1 MILNSCEVEIQ
12 TKNLASVLAYKIY
25 YGLNLPTRKGIAASK
40 DVDVRLGHSGLLID
54 ELVSL

>member
-12 TKNLASVLAYKIY
+12 AKNLASVLAYEID
-25 YGLNLPTRKGIAASK
+25 YGLNLSTRKRIAASK
-40 DVDVRLGHSGLLID
+40 DVDVRLGHSCLLIN